1 MRLVLSD
8 PGLPEIAASGALMV
22 GAIWLMRRLAGRIF
36 EVGML
41 LYGKEPTLRE
51 IGRWMAEGR

>member
-1 MRLVLSD
+1 M
-8 PGLPEIAASGALMV
+8 
-22 GAIWLMRRLAGRIF
+22 AGRIF

-51 IGRWMAEGR
+51 IGRWAADRRATADR